1 MRHLLFSVTFSMR
14 QRAPFSLSVCMPII
28 WIMFS
33 SEIMELLVQVITSWQ
48 VIAVTVALVLYIR
61 IVTYV
66 AKDHGP
72 RYVIREKTRRKKA
85 RKAPP
90 GPEEVVAAPG
100 ASVNEELGLEEA

>member
-1 MRHLLFSVTFSMR
+1 
-14 QRAPFSLSVCMPII
+14 
-28 WIMFS
+28 MFS
-33 SEIMELLVQVITSWQ
+33 GEVMELLVQVITSWQ

-66 AKDHGP
+66 AKDRQGP
-72 RYVIREKTRRKKA
+72 HYLIREKIRRRRA
-85 RKAPP
+85 QKAPP